1 MNITVIIKIDKGEIN
16 MNNDNVLGERVRK
29 RREELNLTQEELA
42 KRAGYQSRS
51 SINNI
56 ENGRP
61 ASLKVVHKLAEALN
75 VSEWYLL
82 GSCDAEDTTP
92 YAEIKDKIKQMRT
105 YDYANGIT
113 ENFINYLRC
122 HIWQVKEVSDDVDNG
137 KEITEE
143 KYFVVTSE
151 NGLSIKLTQEELD
164 ELDKKTSEYVETLI
178 LNEFKKKLGL

>member
-1 MNITVIIKIDKGEIN
+1 MST
-16 MNNDNVLGERVRK
+16 LGDRVRAERVRQGI
-29 RREELNLTQEELA
+29 TQDELA
-42 KRAGYQSRS
+42 KKAGYSSRT
-51 SINNI
+51 SINKI

-92 YAEIKDKIKQMRT
+92 YTEIKDKIKQMRT

-113 ENFINYLRC
+113 DNFINYLRC
-122 HIWQVKEVSDDVDNG
+122 HIWQVEEVSDDVDNG

-143 KYFVVTSE
+143 KYFVVTNE
-151 NGLSIKLTQEELD
+151 NGVSIKLTQEELD
-164 ELDKKTSEYVETLI
+164 ELDKKTSKYVETLI

>member
-1 MNITVIIKIDKGEIN
+1 MST
-16 MNNDNVLGERVRK
+16 LGDRVRAERVRQGI
-29 RREELNLTQEELA
+29 TQDELA
-42 KRAGYQSRS
+42 KKAGYSSRT
-51 SINNI
+51 SINKI

-122 HIWQVKEVSDDVDNG
+122 HIWQVEEVSDDVDNG

-151 NGLSIKLTQEELD
+151 NGVSIKLTQEELD

>member
-1 MNITVIIKIDKGEIN
+1 MST
-16 MNNDNVLGERVRK
+16 LGDRVRAERVRQGI
-29 RREELNLTQEELA
+29 TQDELA
-42 KRAGYQSRS
+42 KKAGYSSRT
-51 SINNI
+51 SINKI
-56 ENGRP
+56 ENGRL

-82 GSCDAEDTTP
+82 GSCDTEDTTP
-92 YAEIKDKIKQMRT
+92 YEEIKDKIKQMRT

-113 ENFINYLRC
+113 DNFINYLRC
-122 HIWQVKEVSDDVDNG
+122 HIWKVEEVSDDVDNG

-143 KYFVVTSE
+143 KYFVVTNE
-151 NGLSIKLTQEELD
+151 NGVSIKLTQEELD

>member
-1 MNITVIIKIDKGEIN
+1 MRT
-16 MNNDNVLGERVRK
+16 MSTLGDRVRAERVRQGI
-29 RREELNLTQEELA
+29 TQDELA
-42 KRAGYQSRS
+42 KKAGYSSRT
-51 SINNI
+51 SINKI

-92 YAEIKDKIKQMRT
+92 YAEIKDKIKQIRT

-113 ENFINYLRC
+113 DNFINYLRC
-122 HIWQVKEVSDDVDNG
+122 HIWQVEEVSDDVDNG

-143 KYFVVTSE
+143 KHFIVTNE
-151 NGLSIKLTQEELD
+151 NGVSIKLTQEELD
-164 ELDKKTSEYVETLI
+164 ELDKKTSEYIETLI
-178 LNEFKKKLGL
+178 LGEFKKKLGL

>member
-1 MNITVIIKIDKGEIN
+1 MST
-16 MNNDNVLGERVRK
+16 LGDRVRAERVRQGI
-29 RREELNLTQEELA
+29 TQDELA
-42 KRAGYQSRS
+42 KRAGYSSRT
-51 SINNI
+51 SINKI

-92 YAEIKDKIKQMRT
+92 YADIKNKIKQMRT
-105 YDYANGIT
+105 YDYENGII

-122 HIWQVKEVSDDVDNG
+122 HVWRVEEVSDDIDDG

-143 KYFVVTSE
+143 KYFVVTNE
-151 NGLSIKLTQEELD
+151 NGVSIKLTQEELD
-164 ELDKKTSEYVETLI
+164 ELDKKTSEYIETLI
-178 LNEFKKKLGL
+178 LDEFKKKLGL

>member
-1 MNITVIIKIDKGEIN
+1 MST
-16 MNNDNVLGERVRK
+16 LGDRVRAERVRQGI
-29 RREELNLTQEELA
+29 TQDELA
-42 KRAGYQSRS
+42 KKAGYSSRT
-51 SINNI
+51 SINKI

-61 ASLKVVHKLAEALN
+61 VSLKVVHKLAEALN

-113 ENFINYLRC
+113 DNFINYLRC
-122 HIWQVKEVSDDVDNG
+122 HIWQVEEVSDDVDNG

-151 NGLSIKLTQEELD
+151 NGVSIKLTQEELD

>member
-1 MNITVIIKIDKGEIN
+1 MST
-16 MNNDNVLGERVRK
+16 LGDRVRAERVRQGI
-29 RREELNLTQEELA
+29 TQDELA
-42 KRAGYQSRS
+42 KKAGYSSRT
-51 SINNI
+51 SINKI

-92 YAEIKDKIKQMRT
+92 YEEIKDKIKQMRT

-113 ENFINYLRC
+113 DNFINYLRC
-122 HIWQVKEVSDDVDNG
+122 HIWKVEEVSDDVDNG

-143 KYFVVTSE
+143 KYFVVTNE
-151 NGLSIKLTQEELD
+151 NGVSIKLTQEELD

>member
-1 MNITVIIKIDKGEIN
+1 MST
-16 MNNDNVLGERVRK
+16 LGDRVKAERVRQGI
-29 RREELNLTQEELA
+29 TQDELA
-42 KRAGYQSRS
+42 KRAGYSSRT
-51 SINNI
+51 SINKI

-92 YAEIKDKIKQMRT
+92 YADIKNKIKQMRT
-105 YDYANGIT
+105 YDYENGIV

-122 HIWQVKEVSDDVDNG
+122 HIWKVEEVSDDVDNG

-143 KYFVVTSE
+143 KYFVVTNE
-151 NGLSIKLTQEELD
+151 NGVSIKLTQEELD

>member
-1 MNITVIIKIDKGEIN
+1 MKT
-16 MNNDNVLGERVRK
+16 MSTLGDRVRAERVRQGI
-29 RREELNLTQEELA
+29 TQDELA
-42 KRAGYQSRS
+42 KKAGYSSRT
-51 SINNI
+51 SINKI

-92 YAEIKDKIKQMRT
+92 YAEFKDKIKQMRT

-113 ENFINYLRC
+113 DNFINYLRC
-122 HIWQVKEVSDDVDNG
+122 HIWQVEEVSDDVDNG

-143 KYFVVTSE
+143 KYFVVTNE
-151 NGLSIKLTQEELD
+151 NGVSIKLTQEELD

>member
-1 MNITVIIKIDKGEIN
+1 MST
-16 MNNDNVLGERVRK
+16 LGDRVRAERVRQGI
-29 RREELNLTQEELA
+29 TQDELA
-42 KRAGYQSRS
+42 KKAGYSSRT
-51 SINNI
+51 SINKI

-61 ASLKVVHKLAEALN
+61 ASLKVVHKLAVALN

-92 YAEIKDKIKQMRT
+92 YEEIKDKIKQMRT

-113 ENFINYLRC
+113 DNFINYLRC
-122 HIWQVKEVSDDVDNG
+122 HIWQVEEWSDDVDNG

-143 KYFVVTSE
+143 KYFVVTNE
-151 NGLSIKLTQEELD
+151 NGASIKLTQEEFD
-164 ELDKKTSEYVETLI
+164 QLDKKTSEYVETLI

>member
-1 MNITVIIKIDKGEIN
+1 MST
-16 MNNDNVLGERVRK
+16 LGDRVRAERVRQGI
-29 RREELNLTQEELA
+29 TQDELA
-42 KRAGYQSRS
+42 KKAGYSSRT
-51 SINNI
+51 SINKI

-61 ASLKVVHKLAEALN
+61 VSLKVVHKLAEALN

-122 HIWQVKEVSDDVDNG
+122 HIWQVEEVSDDVDNG
-137 KEITEE
+137 KEITEV
-143 KYFVVTSE
+143 KYFVVTNE
-151 NGLSIKLTQEELD
+151 NGVSIKLTQEELD

>member
-1 MNITVIIKIDKGEIN
+1 MST
-16 MNNDNVLGERVRK
+16 LGDRVRAERVRQGI
-29 RREELNLTQEELA
+29 TQDELA
-42 KRAGYQSRS
+42 KKAGYSSRT
-51 SINNI
+51 SINKI

-92 YAEIKDKIKQMRT
+92 YEEIKDKIKQMRT

-113 ENFINYLRC
+113 DNFINYLRC
-122 HIWQVKEVSDDVDNG
+122 HIWQVEEVSDDVDNG
-137 KEITEE
+137 KEITEV
-143 KYFVVTSE
+143 KYFVVTNE
-151 NGLSIKLTQEELD
+151 NGVSIKLTQEELD

>member
-1 MNITVIIKIDKGEIN
+1 MST
-16 MNNDNVLGERVRK
+16 LGDRVRAERVRQGI
-29 RREELNLTQEELA
+29 TQDELA
-42 KRAGYQSRS
+42 KKAGYSSRT
-51 SINNI
+51 SINKI

-61 ASLKVVHKLAEALN
+61 VSLKVVHKLAEALN

-113 ENFINYLRC
+113 DNFINYLRC
-122 HIWQVKEVSDDVDNG
+122 HIWQVGEVSDDVDNG

-143 KYFVVTSE
+143 KYFVVTNE
-151 NGLSIKLTQEELD
+151 NGVSIKLTQEELD

>member
-1 MNITVIIKIDKGEIN
+1 MST
-16 MNNDNVLGERVRK
+16 LGDRVRAERVRQGI
-29 RREELNLTQEELA
+29 TQDELA
-42 KRAGYQSRS
+42 KKAGYSSRT
-51 SINNI
+51 SINKI

-113 ENFINYLRC
+113 DNFINYLRC
-122 HIWQVKEVSDDVDNG
+122 HIWQVEEVSDDVDNG

-143 KYFVVTSE
+143 KHFIVTNE
-151 NGLSIKLTQEELD
+151 NGVSIKLTQEELD
-164 ELDKKTSEYVETLI
+164 ELDKKTSEYIETLI
-178 LNEFKKKLGL
+178 LGEFKKKLGL

>member
-1 MNITVIIKIDKGEIN
+1 MST
-16 MNNDNVLGERVRK
+16 LGDRVRAERVRQGI
-29 RREELNLTQEELA
+29 TQDELA
-42 KRAGYQSRS
+42 KKAGYSSRT
-51 SINNI
+51 SINKI

-82 GSCDAEDTTP
+82 GSCDTEDTTP
-92 YAEIKDKIKQMRT
+92 YTEIKDKIKQMRT

-113 ENFINYLRC
+113 DNFINYLRC
-122 HIWQVKEVSDDVDNG
+122 HIWRVEEVSDDIDNG

-143 KYFVVTSE
+143 KYFVVTNE
-151 NGLSIKLTQEELD
+151 NGVSIKLTQEELD

>member
-1 MNITVIIKIDKGEIN
+1 MST
-16 MNNDNVLGERVRK
+16 LGERVKKERIK
-29 RREELNLTQEELA
+29 LGMTQDELA
-42 KRAGYQSRS
+42 KKAGYSSRT
-51 SINNI
+51 SINKI

-82 GSCDAEDTTP
+82 GSCDAEDTTS
-92 YAEIKDKIKQMRT
+92 YEEIKGKIKQMRT

-113 ENFINYLRC
+113 DNFINYLRC
-122 HIWQVKEVSDDVDNG
+122 HIWKVEEVSDDVDNG

-143 KYFVVTSE
+143 KYFVVTNE
-151 NGLSIKLTQEELD
+151 NGVSIKLTQEELD

>member
-1 MNITVIIKIDKGEIN
+1 MST
-16 MNNDNVLGERVRK
+16 LGDRVRAERVRQGI
-29 RREELNLTQEELA
+29 TQDELA
-42 KRAGYQSRS
+42 KRAGYSSRT
-51 SINNI
+51 SINKI

-92 YAEIKDKIKQMRT
+92 YADIKNKIKQMRT

-113 ENFINYLRC
+113 DNFINYLRC
-122 HIWQVKEVSDDVDNG
+122 HIWQVEEVSDDVDNG

-143 KYFVVTSE
+143 KYFVVTNE
-151 NGLSIKLTQEELD
+151 NGVSIKLTQEELD
-164 ELDKKTSEYVETLI
+164 ELDKKTSEYVETLKFI
-178 LNEFKKKLGL
+178 

>member
-1 MNITVIIKIDKGEIN
+1 MST
-16 MNNDNVLGERVRK
+16 LGDRVRAERVRQGI
-29 RREELNLTQEELA
+29 TQDELA
-42 KRAGYQSRS
+42 KKAGYSSRT
-51 SINNI
+51 SINKI

-92 YAEIKDKIKQMRT
+92 YAEIKDKIKQIRT

-113 ENFINYLRC
+113 DNFINYLRC
-122 HIWQVKEVSDDVDNG
+122 HIWQVEEVSDDVDNG

-143 KYFVVTSE
+143 KHFIVTNE
-151 NGLSIKLTQEELD
+151 NGVSIKLTQEELD
-164 ELDKKTSEYVETLI
+164 ELDKKTSEYIETLI
-178 LNEFKKKLGL
+178 LGELKKKLGL

>member
-1 MNITVIIKIDKGEIN
+1 MST
-16 MNNDNVLGERVRK
+16 LGDRVRAERVRQGI
-29 RREELNLTQEELA
+29 TQDELA
-42 KRAGYQSRS
+42 KKAGYSSRT
-51 SINNI
+51 SINKI

-92 YAEIKDKIKQMRT
+92 YAEIKDKIKQIRT

-113 ENFINYLRC
+113 DNFINYLRC
-122 HIWQVKEVSDDVDNG
+122 HIWQVEEVSDDVDNG

-143 KYFVVTSE
+143 KHFIVTNE
-151 NGLSIKLTQEELD
+151 NGVSIKLTQEELD
-164 ELDKKTSEYVETLI
+164 ELDKKTSEYIETLI
-178 LNEFKKKLGL
+178 LGEFKKKLGL

>member
-1 MNITVIIKIDKGEIN
+1 MST
-16 MNNDNVLGERVRK
+16 LGDRVKAERVRQGI
-29 RREELNLTQEELA
+29 TQDELA
-42 KRAGYQSRS
+42 KRAGYSSRT
-51 SINNI
+51 SINKI

-92 YAEIKDKIKQMRT
+92 YADIKNKIKQMRT
-105 YDYANGIT
+105 YDYENGIV

-122 HIWQVKEVSDDVDNG
+122 HIWKVEEVSDDIDDG

-143 KYFVVTSE
+143 KYFVVTNE
-151 NGLSIKLTQEELD
+151 NGVSIKLTQEELD
-164 ELDKKTSEYVETLI
+164 ELDKKTSEYIETLI
-178 LNEFKKKLGL
+178 LDEFKKKLGL

>member
-1 MNITVIIKIDKGEIN
+1 MST
-16 MNNDNVLGERVRK
+16 LGDRVKAERVRQGI
-29 RREELNLTQEELA
+29 TQDELA
-42 KRAGYQSRS
+42 KRAGYSSRT
-51 SINNI
+51 SINKI

-92 YAEIKDKIKQMRT
+92 YADIKNKIKQMRT
-105 YDYANGIT
+105 YDYENGIV

-122 HIWQVKEVSDDVDNG
+122 HIWKVEEVSDDIDDG

-143 KYFVVTSE
+143 KYFVVTNE
-151 NGLSIKLTQEELD
+151 NGVSIKLTQEELN
-164 ELDKKTSEYVETLI
+164 ELDKKTSEYIETLI
-178 LNEFKKKLGL
+178 LDEFKKKLGL

>member
-1 MNITVIIKIDKGEIN
+1 MST
-16 MNNDNVLGERVRK
+16 LGDRVRAERVRQGI
-29 RREELNLTQEELA
+29 TQDELA
-42 KRAGYQSRS
+42 KRAGYSSRT
-51 SINNI
+51 SINKI

-92 YAEIKDKIKQMRT
+92 YADIKNKIKQMRT
-105 YDYANGIT
+105 YDYENGIV

-122 HIWQVKEVSDDVDNG
+122 HIWKVEEVSDDIDDG

-143 KYFVVTSE
+143 KYFVVTNE
-151 NGLSIKLTQEELD
+151 NGVSIKLTQEELD
-164 ELDKKTSEYVETLI
+164 ELDKKTSEYIETLI
-178 LNEFKKKLGL
+178 LDQFKKKLGL

>member
-1 MNITVIIKIDKGEIN
+1 MST
-16 MNNDNVLGERVRK
+16 LGDRVRAERVRQGI
-29 RREELNLTQEELA
+29 TQDELA
-42 KRAGYQSRS
+42 KKAGYSSRT
-51 SINNI
+51 SINKI

-82 GSCDAEDTTP
+82 GSCDAEDNTP

-113 ENFINYLRC
+113 DNFINYLRC
-122 HIWQVKEVSDDVDNG
+122 HIWQVEEVYDDVDNG

-143 KYFVVTSE
+143 KYFVVTNE
-151 NGLSIKLTQEELD
+151 NGVSIKLTQEELD

>member
-1 MNITVIIKIDKGEIN
+1 MST
-16 MNNDNVLGERVRK
+16 LGDRVRAERVRQGI
-29 RREELNLTQEELA
+29 TQDELA
-42 KRAGYQSRS
+42 KKAGYSSRT
-51 SINNI
+51 SINKI

-122 HIWQVKEVSDDVDNG
+122 HIWQVEEVSDDVDNG

-143 KYFVVTSE
+143 KHFIVTNE
-151 NGLSIKLTQEELD
+151 NGVSIKLTQEELD
-164 ELDKKTSEYVETLI
+164 ELDKKTSEYIETLI
-178 LNEFKKKLGL
+178 LGEFKKKLGL

>member
-1 MNITVIIKIDKGEIN
+1 MKT
-16 MNNDNVLGERVRK
+16 MSTLGDRVRAERVRQGI
-29 RREELNLTQEELA
+29 TQDELA
-42 KRAGYQSRS
+42 KKAGYSSRT
-51 SINNI
+51 SINKI

-113 ENFINYLRC
+113 DNFINYLRC
-122 HIWQVKEVSDDVDNG
+122 HIWQVEEVSDDVDNG

-143 KYFVVTSE
+143 KYFVVTNE
-151 NGLSIKLTQEELD
+151 NGVSIKLTQEELD

>member
-1 MNITVIIKIDKGEIN
+1 MST
-16 MNNDNVLGERVRK
+16 LGDRVRAERVRQGI
-29 RREELNLTQEELA
+29 TQDELA
-42 KRAGYQSRS
+42 KKAGYSSRT
-51 SINNI
+51 SINKI

-92 YAEIKDKIKQMRT
+92 CAEIKDKIKQMRT

-113 ENFINYLRC
+113 DNFINYLRC
-122 HIWQVKEVSDDVDNG
+122 HIWQVEEVSDDVDNG

-143 KYFVVTSE
+143 KYFVVTNE
-151 NGLSIKLTQEELD
+151 NGVSIKLTQEELD